1 MLAAPLPT
9 VELNPQS
16 APVAV
21 VIWLHGLGA
30 DGHDFEPIV
39 PQLRL
44 PANLPVR
51 FVFPHAPEI
60 AITAFGGQRARAWFD
75 FNPSAGGVDL
85 AGVKKSSRR
94 IQDLIQNEVDDGMPT
109 ERILL
114 AGFSQGGVMALHT
127 GLHYPK
133 RLAGILALSTFLAEG
148 DKIAATSAAANKQI
162 PILMCHG
169 QQDGVLPMAM
179 GKSSLAALKSAGF
192 AVEWREYPI
201 GHEVCIPEIH
211 DISRWLQTVL
221 GSAS

>member
-1 MLAAPLPT
+1 MLAHSLPT
-9 VELNPQS
+9 VELDPAS

-39 PQLRL
+39 PELGL
-44 PANLPVR
+44 PAQLPVR

-60 AITAFGGQRARAWFD
+60 PLTAFGGQRARAWFD
-75 FNPSAGGVDL
+75 FNPAGGADL
-85 AGVKKSSRR
+85 PGLRKSVAQ
-94 IQDLIQNEVDDGMPT
+94 IHDLIRNEIDSGMPA

-148 DKIAATSAAANKQI
+148 DRLATTKAAANAQI

-169 QQDGVLPMAM
+169 QQDAVLPMAL
-179 GKSSLAALKSAGF
+179 GKSSLATLQAAGY
-192 AVEWREYPI
+192 AVEWREYPM
-201 GHEVCIPEIH
+201 GHEVCREEIR
-211 DISRWLQTVL
+211 DISRWLQAVL
-221 GSAS
+221 AAAA

>member
-1 MLAAPLPT
+1 MLAVPLPT

-44 PANLPVR
+44 PADLPVR

-60 AITAFGGQRARAWFD
+60 AVTAFGGQRARAWFD
-75 FNPSAGGVDL
+75 FNPTGGTDL
-85 AGVKKSSRR
+85 PGLKKSALQ
-94 IQDLIQNEVDDGMPT
+94 IQDLIQHEIDNGMPA

-114 AGFSQGGVMALHT
+114 AGFSQGGVMAFHT
-127 GLHYPK
+127 GLYYPK

-148 DKIAATSAAANKQI
+148 EKLASARAEANAQI

-169 QQDGVLPMAM
+169 QQDTVLPMAL
-179 GKSSLAALKSAGF
+179 GKTSLATLKSAGY
-192 AVEWREYPI
+192 AVEWREYPM
-201 GHEVCIPEIH
+201 GHEVCMPEIQE
-211 DISRWLQTVL
+211 ISRWLQSVL
-221 GSAS
+221 RSGR